1 MIADADGEALPGSV
15 EFGDCAIVDLQQ
27 FASVTEEGCAPRRK
41 LHVPRRPLD
50 QPAAEPFLETFQLE
64 TDRALRRPHRLSR
77 EREAAKLRDA
87 NESVHGVQVEGGF
100 YHFQL

>member
-1 MIADADGEALPGSV
+1 MPMVRRCRAPSNTVTARSCASSSSRACPRNAAPPG
-15 EFGDCAIVDLQQ
+15 
-27 FASVTEEGCAPRRK
+27 RK
-41 LHVPRRPLD
+41 RHVPRRPLD
-50 QPAAEPFLETFQLE
+50 EPAAEPFLETFQLE
-64 TDRALRRPHRLSR
+64 TDRALRRRHRLSR